1 MPRPRPTPV
10 FHFTRVEHLET
21 IAASGLHCDSL
32 AQANGMLTIEV
43 GDTGIKARR
52 SRRLVP
58 LAPGGFVGDYAPFYF
73 APRSPMMY
81 SIAAGNVPTYMDGTG
96 QIAYLVSTIETLQ
109 QFGLDIVLTDRNAFL
124 GYTAFARL
132 ADAEPAE
139 DFIDWSLMQ
148 ERYWNDTPEYPDR
161 KERRMAECLVHQ
173 TVPWRAFNEVVLTNE
188 ATAAHVRAFIARG
201 GHAQEVSVR
210 PDWYF

>member
-81 SIAAGNVPTYMDGTG
+81 SIAAGNVPTSTWPPVGTF
-96 QIAYLVSTIETLQ
+96 SWPRT
-109 QFGLDIVLTDRNAFL
+109 DIVDERLERIGFGGL
-124 GYTAFARL
+124 AFAGDPAAGQVGADGL
-132 ADAEPAE
+132 AVPAQVPGDRRDAH
-139 DFIDWSLMQ
+139 SL
-148 ERYWNDTPEYPDR
+148 
-161 KERRMAECLVHQ
+161 
-173 TVPWRAFNEVVLTNE
+173 
-188 ATAAHVRAFIARG
+188 AT
-201 GHAQEVSVR
+201 
-210 PDWYF
+210 